1 MQNCSSGSSRD
12 LTYSIHQDQAE
23 IARLLDDLS
32 SLKAAHALS
41 TERERLAKT
50 RERETHENAS
60 KRSETQIQD
69 LKTNLTELQ
78 KEFATLQ
85 SEHSQTI
92 MTMKKESQTL
102 KTECMTA
109 MERNL
114 TLDTQLTNTKA
125 ALLQAER
132 KIADLA
138 KEYAVLQAENMSA
151 PATIAGLQKELNEA
165 KDTLEQSH
173 IIIGVRDDEH
183 SQAIMTMGKE
193 SQALKVQY
201 ITVMEINAALDLQLT
216 KTKEALL
223 QVERKCADSD
233 SAFAVIQAE
242 NKSFSATI
250 SILQKELNETKDTLE
265 QSQIIVGWNHTQM
278 EDLRKAMDDYK
289 SKLAELQNENAKLRS
304 NADAL
309 RKELQTCKDQV
320 MEEGSLLRKQL
331 ADAQK
336 GLDDVGAKIIKS
348 LNSELERLR
357 KELAEAREQL
367 ATSNNVES
375 MMAQFNEALAQALNR
390 EAVANT
396 NASVAAS
403 ACAEAT
409 AVNALL
415 EAEVTRLKQVRVL

>member
-1 MQNCSSGSSRD
+1 
-12 LTYSIHQDQAE
+12 
-23 IARLLDDLS
+23 
-32 SLKAAHALS
+32 
-41 TERERLAKT
+41 
-50 RERETHENAS
+50 
-60 KRSETQIQD
+60 
-69 LKTNLTELQ
+69 
-78 KEFATLQ
+78 
-85 SEHSQTI
+85 
-92 MTMKKESQTL
+92 
-102 KTECMTA
+102 MTA
-109 MERNL
+109 MERNS
-114 TLDTQLTNTKA
+114 TLDMQLTNTKA
-125 ALLQAER
+125 ALVQAER
-132 KIADLA
+132 KNADLA
-138 KEYAVLQAENMSA
+138 KEYAVLQTENMSA

-165 KDTLEQSH
+165 NDTLEQSH
-173 IIIGVRDDEH
+173 IIIRVRDDEH

-201 ITVMEINAALDLQLT
+201 ITVMEMNAALDLQLA

-223 QVERKCADSD
+223 QAERKGADSD
-233 SAFAVIQAE
+233 IAFAVIQAE

-250 SILQKELNETKDTLE
+250 STLQKELNETKDTLE

-278 EDLRKAMDDYK
+278 EDLSKAMDDYK

-336 GLDDVGAKIIKS
+336 GLDDVGAKMIKS

-357 KELAEAREQL
+357 KELAEARGQL

-375 MMAQFNEALAQALNR
+375 MMAQVNEALAQALNR

>member
-1 MQNCSSGSSRD
+1 M
-12 LTYSIHQDQAE
+12 A
-23 IARLLDDLS
+23 
-32 SLKAAHALS
+32 
-41 TERERLAKT
+41 
-50 RERETHENAS
+50 
-60 KRSETQIQD
+60 
-69 LKTNLTELQ
+69 
-78 KEFATLQ
+78 
-85 SEHSQTI
+85 
-92 MTMKKESQTL
+92 
-102 KTECMTA
+102 
-109 MERNL
+109 
-114 TLDTQLTNTKA
+114 
-125 ALLQAER
+125 
-132 KIADLA
+132 
-138 KEYAVLQAENMSA
+138 
-151 PATIAGLQKELNEA
+151 
-165 KDTLEQSH
+165 
-173 IIIGVRDDEH
+173 
-183 SQAIMTMGKE
+183 KE

-223 QVERKCADSD
+223 QVERKCADSH

-250 SILQKELNETKDTLE
+250 STLQKELNDSKDTLE

-278 EDLRKAMDDYK
+278 EDLRKARADYK
-289 SKLAELQNENAKLRS
+289 SNLAELQNENAKLRS

-331 ADAQK
+331 ADAQQ

-348 LNSELERLR
+348 LNSELERIR

-415 EAEVTRLKQVRVL
+415 EAEVKRLKQVRVL